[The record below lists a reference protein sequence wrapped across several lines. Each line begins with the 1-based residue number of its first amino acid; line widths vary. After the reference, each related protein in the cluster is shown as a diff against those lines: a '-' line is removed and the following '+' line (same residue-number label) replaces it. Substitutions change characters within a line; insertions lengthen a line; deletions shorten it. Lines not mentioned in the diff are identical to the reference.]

1 MKNERLFEIM
11 GDVDEAFVNGAETP
25 AKKSNGRVWV
35 SLGAMAACAAVIVTA
50 ALTLPKFRPDADI
63 EEPPTKAADS
73 DVPKKEQD
81 PSENPEEPT
90 RAQDPSEGPREPTK
104 DDGANTPDSPEGMD
118 NGYGRIGGKLAT
130 LRLLEAFKAADGPI
144 EMSATVSLGWH
155 FNDYVYEGIPLRQI
169 ESLYDEERHMLG
181 LMEELIKEGD
191 YLKYGEALCTTGA
204 PDGTVYARELYEEHV
219 SYYGALLDKY
229 IVDGEF
235 LLDELKKD
243 MENFE
248 PVYEKMFKNAKDA
261 LRTESVRALCDLI
274 TEQGFACAISDSGWS
289 VTVTMTEAQLEAL
302 ELPLGDDWEFFF
314 DIAHAED
321 VPMDFTDGAA
331 PDGPSI
337 TEDNPVMDLGE
348 ADSGGKYVTAR
359 LREALRETEEPVA
372 MTAGVRGFD
381 WEFVY
386 DGHTLDEL
394 QRLCEEVT
402 DVLYKLEELL
412 KEGEYLK
419 YGAAMCTTGAPDGTR
434 YARDHYE
441 YLTAYYGELL
451 DKYIVDGEFLRENVE
466 RDLAEKEDVY
476 ESFSRALTAYHNER
490 VSTLYRRLSDLGIAC
505 AVSENG
511 WAIRLTMIPAEFETL
526 DLTDISGTAPDD
538 SCSWGYVFYLA
549 GAEND
554 PMDSGDMTP

>member
-1 MKNERLFEIM
+1 MNNKRLFEIM
-11 GDVDEAFVNGAETP
+11 GDVDDAFVNEAETP
-25 AKKSNGRVWV
+25 AKKTNPRVWI

-50 ALTLPKFRPDADI
+50 ALTLPDFRPDRDA
-63 EEPPTKAADS
+63 EEPPTE
-73 DVPKKEQD
+73 VT
-81 PSENPEEPT
+81 ENDAPT
-90 RAQDPSEGPREPTK
+90 RAQDPTERPQEPTK
-104 DDGANTPDSPEGMD
+104 DDGANTPDFPDGMD

-130 LRLLEAFKAADGPI
+130 FRLLEAFKAADGPI
-144 EMSATVSLGWH
+144 EMSATVGLSWDL
-155 FNDYVYEGIPLRQI
+155 NDYVYEGIPLRQI
-169 ESLYDEERHMLG
+169 ESLYNEERHMFA

-204 PDGTVYARELYEEHV
+204 PDGTRYARELYEERV
-219 SYYGALLDKY
+219 AYYGELLDKY

-248 PVYEKMFKNAKDA
+248 PVYENMFNNAKDA
-261 LRTESVRALCDLI
+261 SRTEGVRALCGLLADR
-274 TEQGFACAISDSGWS
+274 GFACTVSDSGWS

-302 ELPLGDDWEFFF
+302 ALSLGDDWMYFF

-331 PDGPSI
+331 PDEPHDGPVM
-337 TEDNPVMDLGE
+337 TDDNPVMDLGE
-348 ADSGGKYVTAR
+348 ANSGGKYVTAR

-386 DGHTLDEL
+386 DGRTLDEL

-412 KEGEYLK
+412 KDGEYLK
-419 YGAAMCTTGAPDGTR
+419 YGEAMCTTGAPDGTR

-466 RDLAEKEDVY
+466 RDLVEKEDVY
-476 ESFSRALTAYHNER
+476 ESFSCALTAYHNER

-511 WAIRLTMIPAEFETL
+511 LTIRLIMTPAEFETL

-554 PMDSGDMTP
+554 PMDTGDIPLPE